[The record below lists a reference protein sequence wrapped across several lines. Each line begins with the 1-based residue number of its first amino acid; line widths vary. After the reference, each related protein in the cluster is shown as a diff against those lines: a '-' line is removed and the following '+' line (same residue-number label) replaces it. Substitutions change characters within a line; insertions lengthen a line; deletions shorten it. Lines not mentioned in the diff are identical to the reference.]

1 MMAYANLGL
10 PFGTAAHYYQR
21 PVSGSRVFFVENR
34 FASWAV
40 LLFVLLV
47 AGICAVREGVPDP
60 LPATASENVF
70 SADRALVHLNAFAT
84 ASHPMGSAEHD
95 RVRDYLVA
103 QFTALGLTPEIQ
115 RATGVTARYE
125 VAGTVENIVARL
137 KGASGAADAFA
148 LVSHYDSVPAGPGAG
163 DDGAGVAA
171 LLETLRALRAG
182 PPLRNDILFV
192 ITDGE
197 EDGLLGASAFVA
209 ENPAAKDVRVVLN
222 FEARGNA
229 GESQMFETST
239 GNGRLVQIF
248 AQAAPHPSGS
258 SLTYE
263 IYKHMPNDTDMTVF
277 KKAGAAGLNF
287 AFIGHWEAYHTPLD
301 NPQSL
306 DRGSLQQHGENA
318 LSLARSFGNADFA
331 QLQDRDAV
339 YFSLPG
345 SLFAHYSS
353 RFLWPLDLVCGVL
366 LFGVIFFANGA
377 WQTRWLSI
385 LAGFFLQIGVLVL
398 LVAIGLGFVVG
409 VHWLHLHALPEG
421 GLDQNT
427 LYVLGLLAL
436 LTAVEALFY
445 RMLSR
450 KISSPALF
458 LGGAV
463 LLFALVLV
471 TSKWLA
477 GGSYTFVWPLLAGLL
492 ATGVAAFRPQ
502 PMSLLSAFLLCV
514 LSLPA
519 LLLFVPLLKG
529 FYTALGFTLFGAPLL
544 SLTFGLLFLL
554 LFPFLDAVLESS
566 GKILP
571 VVALSV
577 AVILFVAAAVT
588 TRYSSTHPKPSL
600 LAYALDADTGKALWT
615 SSTNR
620 IDSWTAQYVG
630 STSPSRGKLPDFFP
644 VWYPIDFLQHDAP
657 VIPIAPPRAELL
669 ESSSDG
675 GTRMLRLHI
684 TSPRHARTL
693 HVGLT
698 QGEVLSAS
706 VNGRDLGNPSE
717 ARWHQPG
724 QWGFDYAN
732 PPADGIE
739 LQLRVQASGPVKL
752 VLVDR
757 STGLPTIPGGNFP
770 SRPADSMPMH
780 SGDQTMVRRSLTF

>member
-1 MMAYANLGL
+1 VDNHFANW
-10 PFGTAAHYYQR
+10 T
-21 PVSGSRVFFVENR
+21 
-34 FASWAV
+34 V

-60 LPATASENVF
+60 LPATVSQDVF
-70 SADRALVHLNAFAT
+70 SADRALAHLNAFAT
-84 ASHPMGSAEHD
+84 APHPIGSAEHD
-95 RVRDYLVA
+95 RVRDFLVA
-103 QFTALGLTPEIQ
+103 QLTALGLTPEIQ

-137 KGASGAADAFA
+137 KGTSGAADALA

-182 PPLRNDILFV
+182 PPVRNDILFV

-229 GESQMFETST
+229 GESQMFETSA
-239 GNGRLVQIF
+239 GNGRLVQMF

-277 KKAGAAGLNF
+277 KKVGAAGLNF

-301 NPQSL
+301 NAQSL
-306 DRGSLQQHGENA
+306 DRGSLQQQGENA
-318 LSLARSFGNADFA
+318 LSLARSFGNADLV

-339 YFSLPG
+339 YFSVPG
-345 SLFAHYSS
+345 SFFAHYSS
-353 RFLWPLDLVCGVL
+353 RLLWPLALVCGL
-366 LFGVIFFANGA
+366 LLLVVIFFANGT
-377 WQTRWLSI
+377 WQTRWLAI
-385 LAGFFLQIGVLVL
+385 LAGFFLQIGILVL
-398 LVAIGLGFVVG
+398 LVAIGLGFVLG
-409 VHWLHLHALPEG
+409 IQWLQFHALPEG

-436 LTAVEALFY
+436 LAAVETLLY
-445 RMLSR
+445 KMLSR
-450 KISSPALF
+450 KISAPALF
-458 LGGAV
+458 LGGA
-463 LLFALVLV
+463 LFLFVLVLV
-471 TSKWLA
+471 TSRWLA

-492 ATGVAAFRPQ
+492 ATAAAAFRPR
-502 PMSLLSAFLLCV
+502 PLSLLSALLLCV

-519 LLLFVPLLKG
+519 VLLFVPLLKG
-529 FYTALGFTLFGAPLL
+529 FYTALGFTLIGAPLL
-544 SLTFGLLFLL
+544 GLTFGLLFLL
-554 LFPFLDAVLESS
+554 LFPFLDAVLASS

-571 VVALSV
+571 VAALMLSL
-577 AVILFVAAAVT
+577 ILCAAAAAT
-588 TRYSSTHPKPSL
+588 TGYSSTHPKPSL
-600 LAYALDADTGKALWT
+600 LAYALDADTGKAVWV

-620 IDSWTAQYVG
+620 IDPWTAQYVG
-630 STSPSRGKLPDFFP
+630 TSPSRAKLPDFFP
-644 VWYPIDFLQHDAP
+644 VWYPLDFLQHDAP
-657 VIPIAPPRAELL
+657 VITIAPPQAELL
-669 ESSSDG
+669 ESSTES
-675 GTRMLRLHI
+675 GTRTLRLHI
-684 TSPRHARTL
+684 TSLRRARTL

-706 VNGRDLGNPSE
+706 VNGRDLGKPSE
-717 ARWHQPG
+717 ARWHRPG
-724 QWGFDYAN
+724 QWSFDYVN
-732 PPADGIE
+732 PPAEGIE
-739 LQLRVQASGPVKL
+739 LQLRVQASGPVRI

-757 STGLPTIPGGNFP
+757 STGLPAIPGGNFP
-770 SRPADSMPMH
+770 PRPADSMPIH
-780 SGDQTMVRRSLTF
+780 SGDQTMVRRTLTF